1 MSSKKKTALTIIG
14 TFIFAT
20 LCAIGL
26 ELATTEYRLGDFAY
40 SSSPWKGPMRS
51 GIKAQTNIF
60 DKGDVTLDLYYG
72 FYENGQDD
80 FLGSY
85 VQESSD
91 KIVVALYVCDK
102 KDMLSFDNYCEYKDY
117 ENIENHYFM
126 KRISHEEIISGS
138 YGYENRY
145 MLGIVYD
152 HKEILTIPE
161 EFFNKD
167 SGTLVIEFRSFIEP
181 REEGGNYYST
191 NGTYIELDYE
201 ITNIGKVRIKNL
213 ESN

>member
-1 MSSKKKTALTIIG
+1 MSRKKKIMIIVIASC
-14 TFIFAT
+14 IFGI
-20 LCAIGL
+20 L
-26 ELATTEYRLGDFAY
+26 LATRLEIATNEYQIGDFNY
-40 SSSPWKGPMRS
+40 SFSHWKGSMRS